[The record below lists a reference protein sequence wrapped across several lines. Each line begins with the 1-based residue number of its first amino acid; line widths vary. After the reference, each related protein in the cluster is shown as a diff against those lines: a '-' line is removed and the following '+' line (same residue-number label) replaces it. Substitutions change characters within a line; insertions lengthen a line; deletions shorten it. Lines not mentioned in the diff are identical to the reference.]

1 MVGKYLLENMLL
13 CNEDRIVLIFEVSK
27 MYEFLGDKKFL

>member
-13 CNEDRIVLIFEVSK
+13 CNEDRIVLIIEVSK